1 MNEKLPDLGLE
12 VGDLVEGYGVKG
24 EVISITN
31 NTNFPVNVKFEYAGR
46 VITFLRDGKIESWHK
61 LATIKLIEKK
71 IKPKRKVT
79 LYRYTYA
86 SGDYFYK
93 TAWSNDP
100 ETCKNINIIKTE
112 TKEVEIEE
120 L

>member
-31 NTNFPVNVKFEYAGR
+31 NTNFPVSVKFEYAGR
-46 VITFLRDGKIESWHK
+46 VLTFLRDGKIESWHK

-79 LYRYTYA
+79 LYRYTYRSKYDGKVSQ
-86 SGDYFYK
+86 SGWLEGK
-93 TAWSNDP
+93 IAN
-100 ETCKNINIIKTE
+100 ENILKTE
-112 TKEVEIEE
+112 TKEIEID
-120 L
+120 